1 VTEVMP
7 AGRQMAA
14 RMCSSCPKMCRS
26 ACPTQAVT
34 RNERHQ
40 PWGHARQIVEA
51 LEHDEGFVDPEL
63 LDGVY
68 ACATCSA
75 CTPPCHV
82 DGVET
87 PDLVW
92 AARAAVHRAGATP
105 ALGLES
111 VRQARAG
118 LVPASAAGDG
128 AAPMWT
134 DPAATL
140 DRLRAMATPGAELLL
155 LPGCGALGR
164 RPEAVLAA
172 GRALTALGVAFDVPD
187 QHRCC
192 GMPALTFG
200 DEAAATEMVDALLA
214 ALSSAPA
221 RRIAVQSPSCAWMLG
236 VRAPRTGHAAPEV
249 EPLAATLARALA
261 RHGDGTP
268 GTARRRVAYHDPCYL
283 ARHQRVRDEPRAAL
297 VAAGYAVA
305 ELRGQG
311 DTTQCSGQGG
321 GLPLTHPD
329 IAAGYL
335 RLLVAQVDAAG
346 VDEVVTGCASC
357 ATALRGAG
365 VAALELAEAVA
376 AALGAE
382 EDEAR

>member
-1 VTEVMP
+1 MP
-7 AGRQMAA
+7 AEQQSAA
-14 RMCSSCPKMCRS
+14 RMCASCPKMCRS

-34 RNERHQ
+34 HNERHQ
-40 PWGHARQIVEA
+40 PWGHARQVVAA
-51 LEHDEGFVDPEL
+51 LREDEGFVDPEL
-63 LDGVY
+63 VDGVY

-105 ALGLES
+105 AAGLES

-118 LVPASAAGDG
+118 MVPSPDG
-128 AAPMWT
+128 AAEMWT

-140 DRLRAMATPGAELLL
+140 DRLRAMATPGADVLLF
-155 LPGCGALGR
+155 PGCGALGR

-172 GRALTALGVAFDVPD
+172 GRALRALGVAFDVAVE
-187 QHRCC
+187 HRCC

-200 DEAAATEMVDALLA
+200 DEAETTQLLSRLLA
-214 ALSSAPA
+214 TLGAAHPGQ
-221 RRIAVQSPSCAWMLG
+221 RVVVQSPSCAWMLG
-236 VRAPRTGHAAPEV
+236 VRARQLGHDTPDV
-249 EPLAATLARALA
+249 EPLVATLARALA
-261 RHGDGTP
+261 EHAADPREHE
-268 GTARRRVAYHDPCYL
+268 ARRVSYHDPCYL
-283 ARHQRVRDEPRAAL
+283 ARHQDVREQPRAAL
-297 VAAGYAVA
+297 AAAGYTVT
-305 ELRGQG
+305 ELRGRG

-329 IAAGYL
+329 LAAGYL
-335 RLLVAQVDAAG
+335 RLLASQVGAAG

-357 ATALRGAG
+357 AAALRGAG
-365 VAALELAEAVA
+365 VPAVELAEAVA

-382 EDEAR
+382 EDEPR